1 MKHSSLLVAA
11 ASLALLLP
19 ATPLLAQDNPP
30 PGGSRGRF
38 DPEQFRKMMADRMKQ
53 SMKTTDEEWSVLEPM
68 ITNVVEKQ
76 MAARGGFGRGLG
88 GPPRDAS
95 SSSSSNPGG
104 SSKSG
109 SDSTRTSRYPQP
121 AEVEALR
128 TTLEKDD
135 APKEELKAR
144 LEAIRAQKKRAQQ
157 ELEDARAQLAK
168 VVTVRQEAVL
178 VAFGILE

>member
-1 MKHSSLLVAA
+1 MKHSSLFAA
-11 ASLALLLP
+11 VASLALLVP
-19 ATPLLAQDNPP
+19 ATPLLAQDNQQP
-30 PGGSRGRF
+30 PGGGRGRF
-38 DPEQFRKMMADRMKQ
+38 DPEAFRKMMTDRMKS
-53 SMKTTDEEWSVLEPM
+53 SMKATDEEWAVLEPM
-68 ITNVVEKQ
+68 ISNVVEKQ
-76 MAARGGFGRGLG
+76 MAARGGFRFG
-88 GPPRDAS
+88 GPPPRSGDNNS
-95 SSSSSNPGG
+95 SSGGNNNSGG
-104 SSKSG
+104 SSRS
-109 SDSTRTSRYPQP
+109 SRYPQP

-128 TTLEKDD
+128 ETLEKEN

>member
-1 MKHSSLLVAA
+1 MKHSSFLAA
-11 ASLALLLP
+11 IASLALLVP

-30 PGGSRGRF
+30 PGGGGSRGRF
-38 DPEQFRKMMADRMKQ
+38 DPEQFRKMMTDRMKQ
-53 SMKTTDEEWSVLEPM
+53 SMKATDEEWTVLEPM
-68 ITNVVEKQ
+68 IGNVLEKQ
-76 MAARGGFGRGLG
+76 MAARGGFRFG
-88 GPPRDAS
+88 GPPRS
-95 SSSSSNPGG
+95 SDSNNNGGNSSGG
-104 SSKSG
+104 SSRS
-109 SDSTRTSRYPQP
+109 SRYPQP

-128 TTLEKDD
+128 ETLEKED

>member
-1 MKHSSLLVAA
+1 MKHLSFLAA
-11 ASLALLLP
+11 VASLALLVP
-19 ATPLLAQDNPP
+19 ATPLLAQDNQQP
-30 PGGSRGRF
+30 PGGGRGRF
-38 DPEQFRKMMADRMKQ
+38 DPEAFRKMMTDRMKS
-53 SMKTTDEEWSVLEPM
+53 SMKATDEEWAVLEPM
-68 ITNVVEKQ
+68 IGNVFEKQ
-76 MAARGGFGRGLG
+76 MAARGGFRFG
-88 GPPRDAS
+88 GPPRSSDSNNNSTGGS
-95 SSSSSNPGG
+95 SSSSRS
-104 SSKSG
+104 
-109 SDSTRTSRYPQP
+109 SRYPQP

-128 TTLEKDD
+128 ETLEKED